1 MKFFEVNPP
10 RRFNVGNAPV
20 ELRHTANLQLSP
32 DELVTLLSPD
42 GRELDIVSK
51 NWGYY
56 LTPSLQGRLKRN
68 GMRGAL
74 MRNIVTRQL
83 FVVVVY
89 LEETESWRAY
99 MSEEDQELVMW
110 LDLPND
116 SSRATSSLGDK

>member
-1 MKFFEVNPP
+1 MRTGPMKFFEVNPP
-10 RRFNVGNAPV
+10 RRFNVGNTPI

-56 LTPSLQGRLKRN
+56 VTPSLQDRLKRN
-68 GMRGAL
+68 GMRAAL

-110 LDLPND
+110 LDDFELRP
-116 SSRATSSLGDK
+116 AE